1 MGYMGQAVAS
11 IRSLGAAA
19 GLIWSRGGGRDGIGA
34 GPGAEGAAR
43 GGGGVDPE
51 QGEELGA
58 GGERQFGAVGGSR
71 GQRRQSSAEG
81 GAWGGGG
88 ARSRAEAM
96 VSYREQGS

>member
-58 GGERQFGAVGGSR
+58 GGGASIRSSGRISGAAAPIQCR
-71 GQRRQSSAEG
+71 GRSLGRWRR
-81 GAWGGGG
+81 
-88 ARSRAEAM
+88 
-96 VSYREQGS
+96 